1 MNFAAVRILCL
12 AAILAAPV
20 ATGYAADVEGVQEHP
35 MIERYP
41 GQDIRWQKIENH
53 MPYKVPAGPV
63 SGYRAVGE
71 VIETAGRVT
80 RTFYVYE
87 GADRTHTEIWKNYSD
102 ALKEAGFEIIGEGA
116 PTTRPGRSEIG
127 GRAWLEAAFGMN
139 PWSAQGEPVNMMT
152 AGTSTQGDS
161 AAIVAKKDRAAG
173 TAYVV
178 VTVEQHSADTVASLI
193 DIVEV
198 EAAETG
204 LVSVDAEAIGK
215 GIAEKGRVVLD
226 GVVFEFDKATL
237 KPESQETLSAIA
249 SYLAA
254 NPDLDFYVVGHTDQV
269 GTFAYNQNLSAD
281 RAAAVVEALTRDHG
295 VASGRL
301 EPHGVGPLS
310 PVYSNG
316 TDAGREQNRRVE
328 LVER

>member
-1 MNFAAVRILCL
+1 MLFSAVRILCL
-12 AAILAAPV
+12 AAILAGPV
-20 ATGYAADVEGVQEHP
+20 ATGYAADAEGVQEHP
-35 MIERYP
+35 MIQRYP
-41 GQDIRWQKIENH
+41 GQEIRWQKIENH
-53 MPYKVPAGPV
+53 MLYKVPAGPV
-63 SGYRAVGE
+63 SGYRTIDD

-87 GADRTHTEIWKNYSD
+87 GTDRTHAEIWKNYSE
-102 ALKEAGFEIIGEGA
+102 ALKEAGFEILGEGA
-116 PTTRPGRSEIG
+116 PVTRPERSEIG
-127 GRAWLEAAFGMN
+127 GRTWLGVVFAMN
-139 PWSAQGEPVNMMT
+139 PWNALGEPVNMLT

-178 VTVEQHSADTVASLI
+178 VTIEQHSADTVASLI

-226 GVVFEFDKATL
+226 GIVFEFDKATL
-237 KPESQETLSAIA
+237 KRESQEALSAIA

-254 NPDLDFYVVGHTDQV
+254 HPDLDFYVVGHTDQV
-269 GTFAYNQNLSAD
+269 GTFAHNQKLSAD
-281 RAAAVVEALTRDHG
+281 RAAAVVEALTRDYG

-301 EPHGVGPLS
+301 ELHGVGPLS
-310 PVYSNG
+310 PVYSND

-328 LVER
+328 LVAR